1 MLNRIMIALF
11 VLLVGCSS
19 INMKLE
25 THPTN
30 NSNSFENLNKFWK
43 ALKPLRLANGL
54 AGVN

>member
-11 VLLVGCSS
+11 VLLIGCSS